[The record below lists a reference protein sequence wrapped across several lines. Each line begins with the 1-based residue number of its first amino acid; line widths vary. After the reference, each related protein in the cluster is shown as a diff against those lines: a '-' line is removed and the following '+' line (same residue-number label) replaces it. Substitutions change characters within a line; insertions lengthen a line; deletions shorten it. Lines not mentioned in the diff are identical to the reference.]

1 MTLFSFLKLL
11 RPILIGV
18 FLISA
23 PQAQAQQ
30 TGAKEGVAELFKSA
44 NDEFLSPD
52 EAFKV
57 SAQPTGP
64 NAVEVTW
71 QIAEGYYLYKKR
83 MSFSTDTLGV
93 QLGEA
98 SFPKGQIKNDEYFG
112 EMEIFHQRVT
122 ASLPVSRTA
131 DGISKVALTVKYQ
144 GCAEA
149 GLCYNPLT
157 KVIEVELPAV
167 PGAGQL
173 DGKTSS
179 TQSTS
184 SQPGSGKVSEQDR
197 LADLIRSGNLVAVL
211 GSFFG
216 IGLLLAFTPCVL
228 PMIPILS
235 GIIVGQ
241 SEKVTPLRGFSLAFA
256 YVQGMALTYATA
268 AVAFVLI
275 FKQAPQA
282 FFQKPWIIASFAGL
296 FAILALAMFGNFTLQ
311 LPGALQTRLTDVSNK
326 QKGGTYIGTFIM
338 GALSALIVT
347 ACVAPALIAAL
358 SVISQTGQIVRGA
371 AALYAMGLGM
381 GTPLL
386 LVGASAGSLLPR
398 AGAWMDT
405 VKSLFGVMFLG
416 VAIYLLST
424 LLPAGLTMTLWAT
437 LAIVTGYWLFALQLR
452 AGQAAP
458 AVLRG
463 SGLVILIYGVLLLV
477 GAVSGRTDP
486 LQPLQGLADN
496 TSNNANAGT
505 AAHSPALP
513 FKRIQS
519 VAELDT
525 ALAEAKTAGRTVMLD
540 FYADWCVSCK
550 EMEKYTFT
558 QATVQSALSNSTLL
572 QIDVTA
578 NNADDQA
585 LLKRFGIFGPPTI
598 AFFVD
603 GTERRDYRVVGY
615 MAADKFAPHISAAF
629 GKT

>member
-1 MTLFSFLKLL
+1 MTPISFLKRLL
-11 RPILIGV
+11 PILFFALLV
-18 FLISA
+18 SA
-23 PQAQAQQ
+23 PPVQAQQ

-44 NDEFLSPD
+44 NDEFLPPD

-57 SAQPTGP
+57 SALATGP
-64 NAVEVTW
+64 NTVEVTW

-83 MSFSTDTLGV
+83 MSFSTDTPSV

-131 DGISKVALTVKYQ
+131 NGISKLALTVKYQ

-157 KVIEVELPAV
+157 KVIEVELPA
-167 PGAGQL
+167 GTGSGQV
-173 DGKTSS
+173 DGKS
-179 TQSTS
+179 TGTE
-184 SQPGSGKVSEQDR
+184 PGSGKVSEQDR
-197 LADLIRSGNLVAVL
+197 LADLIRSGNLLAVL

-268 AVAFVLI
+268 AVGFVLI

-358 SVISQTGQIVRGA
+358 SVISQTGQIMRGA
-371 AALYAMGLGM
+371 AALYVMGLGM

-486 LQPLQGLADN
+486 LQPLQGLASS

-519 VAELDT
+519 VAELDA
-525 ALAEAKTAGRTVMLD
+525 ALAEAQTAGKTVMLD

-558 QATVQSALSNSTLL
+558 QATVQNALSNSTLL

-603 GTERRDYRVVGY
+603 GTERHDYRVVGY
-615 MAADKFAPHISAAF
+615 MAADKFARHISEAF